1 MKKRIEFENDS
12 EKTKKLKEKKT
23 AKKERKIEKRRK
35 ESQIWGN
42 GQLFVPIC
50 F

>member
-12 EKTKKLKEKKT
+12 EKTKKIEGKENREKGAKNREKK
-23 AKKERKIEKRRK
+23 KR
-35 ESQIWGN
+35 IANMGN